1 MTTITDILYQK
12 YISNNNEPVG
22 MSKDYLN
29 KPSYFDDSFINFQKA
44 PNTLM
49 YILSISFIHQLLN
62 TKTTYKREK
71 YNSLKNILDTQFLSS
86 NQKTEFLSIFQDI
99 QYIHNNLCKLVRK
112 YKWKNSVFANQHDLI
127 MNPINEN
134 QYFVCSILQHDR
146 KYLFTKSDLT
156 KIIENALTNSPYI
169 YAEPLPIK
177 NPYNNSIFDKSH
189 LYNIYF
195 FMKHGGFILPS
206 IFHQYFL
213 HNFHLKIFR
222 NNTECMIREMHIKTM
237 TENHNSNTDLIRDIK
252 RMLEMYNDKCTKDEL
267 RIRIHKNFPENVLI
281 RAMKPYLHI
290 YYTSNYS
297 LCILDKTNAQF
308 ELIYQLNC
316 FKQKSPGFGRKI
328 FKLINNLF
336 IKKSKKVQEYNTEF
350 SQYINNCYYNNY
362 DTSHIEIIED
372 NTDAEKEHI
381 ISLYTTVFP
390 NNMINTV
397 ANTWYSIDDNTDE
410 DTDEDTIMN
419 DNTHEDTI
427 MNDNTHEDTIMNIEN
442 SVVNNSEMMD
452 IYDDDELLFDDTFDD

>member
-1 MTTITDILYQK
+1 MFCDILYQK
-12 YISNNNEPVG
+12 YLSNTINDEIG
-22 MSKDYLN
+22 ISKDYLSTTIHVN
-29 KPSYFDDSFINFQKA
+29 NSLINFKSA
-44 PNTLM
+44 PNLLM
-49 YILSISFIHQLLN
+49 HILGSSFLHRILH
-62 TKTTYKREK
+62 TTTTYKREK
-71 YNSLKNILDTQFLSS
+71 FNDLKDVLNNQFLTY
-86 NQKTEFLSIFQDI
+86 NQKNEFISMFQDI
-99 QYIHNNLCKLVRK
+99 QHIHNSLCKLVRK
-112 YKWKNSVFANQHDLI
+112 YKWKNSVLANQHDLI

-134 QYFVCSILQHDR
+134 QYFVCSILQHNK

-195 FMKHGGFILPS
+195 FMKHGGFILPN

-222 NNTECMIREMHIKTM
+222 NNTESMIREMYIKTM
-237 TENHNSNTDLIRDIK
+237 TANNSCNKDLFRDIK
-252 RMLEMYNDKCTKDEL
+252 IMLEMYNDNCSKNDM
-267 RIRIHKNFPENVLI
+267 RICIHKKFPKDILI

-297 LCILDKTNAQF
+297 LCVPSKTNAKF
-308 ELIYQLNC
+308 ELFYQLNR

-328 FKLINNLF
+328 CKLNDNNHIF
-336 IKKSKKVQEYNTEF
+336 IKKNKKTWEYNTEF
-350 SQYINNCYYNNY
+350 SQYINNCYYKNY

-381 ISLYTTVFP
+381 ISLYTTYFP
-390 NNMINTV
+390 NNMINHV
-397 ANTWYSIDDNTDE
+397 AFY
-410 DTDEDTIMN
+410 DTDE
-419 DNTHEDTI
+419 E
-427 MNDNTHEDTIMNIEN
+427 
-442 SVVNNSEMMD
+442 NNSEMMD
-452 IYDDDELLFDDTFDD
+452 ITDDDDDEELFDDTFDD

>member
-1 MTTITDILYQK
+1 
-12 YISNNNEPVG
+12 
-22 MSKDYLN
+22 
-29 KPSYFDDSFINFQKA
+29 
-44 PNTLM
+44 
-49 YILSISFIHQLLN
+49 
-62 TKTTYKREK
+62 
-71 YNSLKNILDTQFLSS
+71 
-86 NQKTEFLSIFQDI
+86 
-99 QYIHNNLCKLVRK
+99 
-112 YKWKNSVFANQHDLI
+112 
-127 MNPINEN
+127 
-134 QYFVCSILQHDR
+134 
-146 KYLFTKSDLT
+146 
-156 KIIENALTNSPYI
+156 
-169 YAEPLPIK
+169 
-177 NPYNNSIFDKSH
+177 
-189 LYNIYF
+189 
-195 FMKHGGFILPS
+195 
-206 IFHQYFL
+206 
-213 HNFHLKIFR
+213 
-222 NNTECMIREMHIKTM
+222 MIREMHIKTM

-427 MNDNTHEDTIMNIEN
+427 MNIEN